1 MFINKQE
8 YSRPINQGLRVS
20 VYQYDS
26 NISRV
31 KGYLVRFDKL
41 AIISEQINVL
51 EKRLLQNIMHCES
64 DQRIYVNN
72 TKNTILR
79 YRILKIEAEWIGNK
93 SKLEKTYSMTAECN
107 SFLGTLLARQNFL
120 QYKDYGYDGTM
131 EKET

>member
-93 SKLEKTYSMTAECN
+93 SKPEKTYSMTADCN

>member
-8 YSRPINQGLRVS
+8 YSRPINQGLRVN

-41 AIISEQINVL
+41 AIISEQI
-51 EKRLLQNIMHCES
+51 
-64 DQRIYVNN
+64 
-72 TKNTILR
+72 
-79 YRILKIEAEWIGNK
+79 LKIEAEWIGNK
-93 SKLEKTYSMTAECN
+93 SKLEKTYSMTVECN